1 MESTCQNCQ
10 SELQGNYCHNCGQKQ
25 QGRITLGFIFNELF
39 KHVFDLESPFI
50 NTVKGLTIRPGT
62 TCLEYVN
69 GIRKSIT
76 SPIQYLI
83 ITITVHFIIYYTL
96 DLNYLEM
103 SGMNPQEINGISSA
117 TVKSDFDNIGEFI
130 ANNIKVLMLMYIPI
144 YAFFTSI
151 FFKRK
156 TYNYAENLILVTYL
170 QAHSY
175 IYQIFFLFLVS
186 IDESMFLLVL
196 LVDFSYYT
204 WGVLRFFKSNLF
216 VGIFKCLIITI
227 ISYIIT
233 FGGGGAVAYTVY
245 SYLLHFFQ

>member
-1 MESTCQNCQ
+1 MDRTCPNCQ
-10 SELQGNYCHNCGQKQ
+10 TELQGKYCHQCGQKQ
-25 QGRITLGFIFNELF
+25 HGRITLGFIFNEFF

-156 TYNYAENLILVTYL
+156 AYNYAENLILATYL

-175 IYQIFFLFLVS
+175 VYQIPLLMLLL
-186 IDESMFLLVL
+186 IDNSLMLVL
-196 LVDFSYYT
+196 VVVDFLYFT
-204 WGVLRFFKSNLF
+204 WGVIQFFRSNLF
-216 VGIFKCLIITI
+216 VGIIKCIIITI
-227 ISYIIT
+227 VSYFFTYVIFGII
-233 FGGGGAVAYTVY
+233 ASLLY
-245 SYLLHFFQ
+245 SYLHHIL